1 MAAIIYTAFPLPE
14 YRTMLDNAL
23 IDLIEHDKPYNVE
36 FKMRR
41 LSDGRIID
49 IQSLA
54 EYDPKIELCL
64 VSFRTSQNAL
74 DRQKHCAIGRKVSHI
89 I

>member
-1 MAAIIYTAFPLPE
+1 
-14 YRTMLDNAL
+14 MLDNAL

-54 EYDPKIELCL
+54 EYDPKMNCVWCRSGVTE
-64 VSFRTSQNAL
+64 RTSRKAIAQIEKSIAHYLRN
-74 DRQKHCAIGRKVSHI
+74 QKTLSL
-89 I
+89 